1 MTRRINYEDDIFTVS
16 LQLRC
21 LQDILKLDVDPEF
34 FRERILG
41 DIAWIDAASARIY
54 LSLRESSLSVKR
66 QDYLLEIQKLKRSF
80 QETLDALV
88 EKRFTFAQ
96 HLGESLPDLA
106 VRRDAAAR
114 DVEAIGALI
123 AGAGSPDEEHIVSP
137 EELRF
142 LMTAEDEDEGEG

>member
-1 MTRRINYEDDIFTVS
+1 MSSANHNGQHNLKVIILAAGKESGAEAARSILLKNLGSHKVIDYVVHNA
-16 LQLRC
+16 LQLVPPE
-21 LQDILKLDVDPEF
+21 DIYVVVSPESEAM
-34 FRERILG
+34 R
-41 DIAWIDAASARIY
+41 
-54 LSLRESSLSVKR
+54 
-66 QDYLLEIQKLKRSF
+66 
-80 QETLDALV
+80 
-88 EKRFTFAQ
+88 Q